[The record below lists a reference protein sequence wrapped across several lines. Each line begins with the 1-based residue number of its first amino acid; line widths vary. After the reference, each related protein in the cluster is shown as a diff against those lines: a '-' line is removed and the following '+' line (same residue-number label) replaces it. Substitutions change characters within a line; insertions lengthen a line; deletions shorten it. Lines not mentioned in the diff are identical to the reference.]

1 MKTKTKP
8 QISIKINPKP
18 DLQPCKM
25 ICDGGLDK
33 RLEKYDL
40 TKFLNKHS
48 TTLFIGKPAS
58 GKTSLISAFFNK
70 GPLHKIFHNVF
81 LFQPSA
87 SGASMSNNIFETIP
101 DDQQFNELNGEN
113 LQSVMDTIKEEDK
126 KFNNCIIFDDMTA
139 YLKNNDVK
147 KLLKELIFNR
157 RHLRCSV
164 YFLVQTW
171 FSIEKDIRK
180 LFNNIFLFKASRNEQ
195 ENIFEEVLDESKK
208 VLIPQIN
215 KMVYDKPYKYLFIDT
230 DSQRLFS
237 GFDEILFDED

>member
-1 MKTKTKP
+1 MKTKTKA
-8 QISIKINPKP
+8 QISLKINPKP

-33 RLEKYDL
+33 KLEKYDL

-48 TTLFIGKPAS
+48 TTLFIGKPGS
-58 GKTSLISAFFNK
+58 GKTSLVSSLFQSPLNK
-70 GPLHKIFHNVF
+70 VFHNVF

-87 SGASMSNNIFETIP
+87 SGASMANNIFETIP
-101 DDQQFNELNGEN
+101 EEQQFNELNGEN

-126 KFNNCIIFDDMTA
+126 KFNNCIIVDDMTA

-157 RHLRCSV
+157 LHLRCSV

-180 LFNNIFLFKASRNEQ
+180 LFNNIFLFKSSRAEQ
-195 ENIFEEVLDESKK
+195 EKKIDEVLDESKK
-208 VLIPQIN
+208 ELIPKIN
-215 KMVYDKPYKYLFIDT
+215 KIVYDKPYKYLFLDT

-237 GFDEILFDED
+237 GFDEIIFDED